1 MKPELS
7 QVTEKYLKR
16 FDEILR
22 ELIGSLGRLP
32 VGRSLGRVFMNQLI
46 PLHGAAGEMCHNLL
60 QYTTCLPLE
69 KRGVDIMAWGQKS
82 VEDLTAL
89 LQQGQGSITGEAV
102 LMRYLRRSRQ
112 VLDNMVYRMGSAR
125 TTNDMNANFMRQMIP
140 LQQGIET
147 LCHTALELGLGGAV
161 GQEGERQLQ
170 QAETMGATLR
180 TLLSVA
186 EGC

>member
-7 QVTEKYLKR
+7 RVTEKYLKR

-22 ELIGSLGRLP
+22 ELIGSLGCLP
-32 VGRSLGRVFMNQLI
+32 AGRSLGRVFMNQLI

-69 KRGVDIMAWGQKS
+69 KRGEEILAWGQKS
-82 VEDLTAL
+82 IENLTTL

-102 LMRYLRRSRQ
+102 LMRYMRRSRQ

-125 TTNDMNANFMRQMIP
+125 TTNDLNANFMRQMIP
-140 LQQGIET
+140 LQQGIGA
-147 LCHTALELGLGGAV
+147 LCHTALELGQGGAV

-170 QAETMGATLR
+170 QAEAMVAVLK
-180 TLLSVA
+180 TLLSVV